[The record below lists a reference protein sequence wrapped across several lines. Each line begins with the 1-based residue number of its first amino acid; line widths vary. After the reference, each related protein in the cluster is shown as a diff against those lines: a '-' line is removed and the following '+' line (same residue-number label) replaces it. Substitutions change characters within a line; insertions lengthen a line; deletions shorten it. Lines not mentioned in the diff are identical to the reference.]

1 MKGPF
6 KMFTHRNSMPAI
18 AVVFAVTASIIT
30 TAHGKLMPG
39 SASLSP
45 PEPLPVQVKTGFHLL
60 DLTFVNERNETFNA
74 DIYLDFTWR
83 DPRLAFAPQGKD
95 NRKSYTENAAEDKL
109 KEIWWPDIEFVNT
122 SQPQITNRS
131 LVIHSDGTV
140 DYTLGLSSQFRSN
153 LDLRRFPFDTQILDI
168 KIQSFLWQNNILRFV
183 PDRNKCGFS
192 MEDTFDDLKVKGVI
206 TSAHSVHLS
215 DYNEDYSEFGAFIT
229 AQRNW
234 MFYIWRVFFPAV
246 LIMAISCTVYFMEID
261 DLYSRVNIGLTCLL
275 ACIATQFAISFNLPR
290 IPYLTPIDKLY
301 MITYGCIALGAG
313 VSTIEVYLHNRN
325 HPHTKKCNRFA
336 CWFVPLLYA
345 LLLAIVVLV

>member
-1 MKGPF
+1 MLIL
-6 KMFTHRNSMPAI
+6 AI
-18 AVVFAVTASIIT
+18 VASL
-30 TAHGKLMPG
+30 APDAQGKLMPG
-39 SASLSP
+39 STFLTP
-45 PEPLPVQVKTGFHLL
+45 PEPFPVQVKTGFHLL
-60 DLTFVNERNETFNA
+60 DLTFVNERNETFSA

-83 DPRLAFAPQGKD
+83 DPRLAFAPRGKND
-95 NRKSYTENAAEDKL
+95 KKFYTEKAAEDKL
-109 KEIWWPDIEFVNT
+109 SEIWWPDIEFVNT

-131 LVIHSDGTV
+131 LEIDPDGTV
-140 DYTLGLSSQFRSN
+140 SYLLGVSAQFRSN
-153 LDLRRFPFDTQILDI
+153 LNLRRFPFDMQNLEI
-168 KIQSFLWQNNILRFV
+168 KIQSFLWQNNMLRFV
-183 PDRNKCGFS
+183 PDKNKHGFS
-192 MEDTFDDLKVKGVI
+192 TEDTFDDLKVKGVA
-206 TSAHSVHLS
+206 TLEHLVQLR
-215 DYNEDYSEFGAFIT
+215 DFAENYSEFVASIT

-290 IPYLTPIDKLY
+290 ISYLTPIDKLY

-336 CWFVPLLYA
+336 CWFVPLLYVM
-345 LLLAIVVLV
+345 LLATIVLL